1 MFQIPLWA
9 GGFPQNVTS
18 FFQLG
23 LWSWTQE
30 IELVLGPDM
39 FPLTRFMVLAQK
51 TWTSHGAC
59 GYTKCMW
66 NRNYENNQSPNESTS
81 VCTHRPLIFSFA
93 QSRQRRHTQMAYLS
107 STCLLMNRAWVFL
120 QALWLYR
127 WNLLTKSWQNSGDFW
142 EGNDSRCVPAGGFL
156 DAGGSDTPS
165 FARRRLLACSTQLCR
180 LGKLFFTPGLQR
192 QISFFRTAMSKFPL

>member
-1 MFQIPLWA
+1 MGPA
-9 GGFPQNVTS
+9 GTRSVCEIETMKITS
-18 FFQLG
+18 LQMNRRPFAHIG
-23 LWSWTQE
+23 LWFSLSLSHASAGIPKWHTFLAPVCSWT
-30 IELVLGPDM
+30 G
-39 FPLTRFMVLAQK
+39 
-51 TWTSHGAC
+51 HG
-59 GYTKCMW
+59 
-66 NRNYENNQSPNESTS
+66 
-81 VCTHRPLIFSFA
+81 F
-93 QSRQRRHTQMAYLS
+93 
-107 STCLLMNRAWVFL
+107 FL